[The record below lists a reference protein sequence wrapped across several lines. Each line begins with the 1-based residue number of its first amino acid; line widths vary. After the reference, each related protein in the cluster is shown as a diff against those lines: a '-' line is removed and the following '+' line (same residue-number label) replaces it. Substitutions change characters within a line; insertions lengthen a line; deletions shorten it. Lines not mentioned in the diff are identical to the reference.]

1 MNQAVINFINKMVS
15 ELESE
20 EGDREALR
28 KKYQELI
35 QDGTLT
41 PEDLEELNDPLF
53 DIKDIDLYLEMNR
66 LPDPT
71 PKDLD
76 DLRRYFENDLTEDEI
91 EDLWDRMF
99 ANTKLYDD
107 YEMRKLSYFV
117 KNGRE
122 PSLLP
127 KKTD

>member
-1 MNQAVINFINKMVS
+1 MNKAVINFINKMVS

-122 PSLLP
+122 PALLP